1 MKVVVKFPPNFRTE
15 TGIVSVVL
23 NLTRE
28 KSYEEIIKDLVKYFQ
43 PGLFKEYFDEEGKL
57 AIFVAVNGEKKE
69 PEKMAS
75 DGEEIIMYASIT
87 GG

>member
-15 TGIVSVVL
+15 TGIVSVTL

-28 KSYEEIIKDLVKYFQ
+28 KSYEELIKDLMKHFQ
-43 PGLFKEYFDEEGKL
+43 PGLYQKYFDEEGRL
-57 AIFVAVNGEKKE
+57 TIFVVVNGVKRE
-69 PEKMAS
+69 PEKMAA
-75 DGEEIIMYASIT
+75 DGDEITLYASIT